1 MLVFDTSIERL
12 SAVREVNNKK
22 IIKKMQKQ

>member
-1 MLVFDTSIERL
+1 MIVFDTTIERL